1 LREELA
7 AASQRADALAG
18 EKSALARALEEAEK
32 RADAADTCAAPLRLE
47 TAAAL
52 ARCKRGEDAA
62 RAMADRL
69 AVARVAHAQAM
80 AALNEVGAR
89 LGDESAALE
98 GGTDG
103 VEGKTNATTPL
114 VVASPAVDATL
125 AGETEPP
132 ETFPVSGDDVELR
145 SPAAPVGMD
154 IMYETEPPS
163 EMPAKQGD
171 ASSDPIPETEAAA
184 AGGAEPEP
192 ERDAAVREPDDEP
205 DADEPAADE
214 PVSLPASAGGARR
227 QSTVSS
233 VLGGIVDAVADAV
246 AAEVVAIDEAPED
259 AERDAEEAEDAE
271 TEEAEDAE
279 EEEEA
284 GDALDE
290 ADDADEVEVV
300 EDAEEDEDVAE
311 PVAPRPEA
319 PRAPIPASAADK
331 ENVDAREK
339 SYPASES
346 EIGGAVPM
354 SFLEGR

>member
-1 LREELA
+1 
-7 AASQRADALAG
+7 
-18 EKSALARALEEAEK
+18 
-32 RADAADTCAAPLRLE
+32 
-47 TAAAL
+47 
-52 ARCKRGEDAA
+52 
-62 RAMADRL
+62 
-69 AVARVAHAQAM
+69 
-80 AALNEVGAR
+80 
-89 LGDESAALE
+89 
-98 GGTDG
+98 
-103 VEGKTNATTPL
+103 VEGNNATTPL

-154 IMYETEPPS
+154 IMYDTEPPS

-192 ERDAAVREPDDEP
+192 ERDAAVREPDERS

>member
-1 LREELA
+1 MREITAERDAASASRNESRAALERALAAKAAAEKRAESAETSARDAVASLEAENAAHRKNLDEARAAASSAAQETRSLREELA

-18 EKSALARALEEAEK
+18 EKSALAHALEEAGK

-89 LGDESAALE
+89 LGDESAVLE

-132 ETFPVSGDDVELR
+132 ETFPVPGDDVELR

-154 IMYETEPPS
+154 IMYDTEPPS

-192 ERDAAVREPDDEP
+192 EPERDAAVREPDERS

-214 PVSLPASAGGARR
+214 PVSGPASAGGARR

-259 AERDAEEAEDAE
+259 AERDA
-271 TEEAEDAE
+271 
-279 EEEEA
+279 
-284 GDALDE
+284 
-290 ADDADEVEVV
+290 
-300 EDAEEDEDVAE
+300 
-311 PVAPRPEA
+311 
-319 PRAPIPASAADK
+319 
-331 ENVDAREK
+331 
-339 SYPASES
+339 
-346 EIGGAVPM
+346 
-354 SFLEGR
+354 